1 MIFSDL
7 NNKNIQY
14 KKIIIEYDNKITLR
28 YPFKVYKKNPI
39 LKNVISKEN
48 FFDII
53 DKANIILCDAKMKK
67 AKFDKVEINIFTYL
81 IFLLSFIFTIIYIIT
96 FYYSPRAKDIQ
107 IRLKNCG
114 IIFFSISLF
123 VLFCT
128 EMFFSLR
135 KIKGDQNL
143 LYFYR
148 FFSLRKI
155 KGDQNLLYFYR
166 NEMINYLNSVN
177 EIWKGKMIF
186 SFDENTKNITC
197 HLIID
202 ENLKNLII
210 SSKSSSN
217 SKNSESQIDTSSIG
231 TSKSNSQSIS
241 SNNKKSINNN
251 NQIFNFKDNK

>member
-81 IFLLSFIFTIIYIIT
+81 IFLMSFIFTIIYIIT

-128 EMFFSLR
+128 EM
-135 KIKGDQNL
+135 
-143 LYFYR
+143 

>member
-148 FFSLRKI
+148 
-155 KGDQNLLYFYR
+155 

-217 SKNSESQIDTSSIG
+217 SKNSESQIDSSSIG

>member
-148 FFSLRKI
+148 
-155 KGDQNLLYFYR
+155 

>member
-128 EMFFSLR
+128 E
-135 KIKGDQNL
+135 I
-143 LYFYR
+143 

>member
-135 KIKGDQNL
+135 KM
-143 LYFYR
+143 
-148 FFSLRKI
+148 

>member
-148 FFSLRKI
+148 
-155 KGDQNLLYFYR
+155 

-217 SKNSESQIDTSSIG
+217 SK
-231 TSKSNSQSIS
+231 K
-241 SNNKKSINNN
+241 
-251 NQIFNFKDNK
+251 